1 MSQTTRPPAEDVRR
15 ERDLQVSLRKLYCR
29 HAATL
34 IRHFDEWRD
43 DPRYY
48 FIELRLDMTYY
59 CAGLAA
65 RVADPPYHLG
75 TVVRNSLKN
84 PELFSC
90 VCPSGHRAYAYA
102 YNGSPLSGRFD
113 LGMACPECGWNA
125 WVSRSGWKVRSEA
138 LRATQAE
145 DAGRLQMVRSLHP
158 AFRATD
164 LRDLLRSLG
173 VPEEEL
179 VLPPVEHRIERTE
192 MPDGTVIL
200 CDLDGGSVI
209 ISPELGLTL
218 HDWSGPAGMVDREV
232 ERVNARKREAAD
244 EED

>member
-65 RVADPPYHLG
+65 RIADPPYHLG
-75 TVVRNSLKN
+75 TIVRNSLEN

-90 VCPSGHRAYAYA
+90 GCPSGHRAYAYA

-125 WVSRSGWKVRSEA
+125 WVSRSGWRVRSEA

-145 DAGRLQMVRSLHP
+145 DAERLKDVKLLHP
-158 AFRATD
+158 DFRVAD

-179 VLPPVEHRIERTE
+179 VLPPVEHCIERTE
-192 MPDGTVIL
+192 MPDGTVVL
-200 CDLDGGSVI
+200 CDPDGGSVI
-209 ISPELGLTL
+209 ISPELGLTF
-218 HDWSGPAGMVDREV
+218 HDWSGPAGMVEREV
-232 ERVNARKREAAD
+232 ERVKARKREAAD
-244 EED
+244 GED